1 MGATL
6 VLVLGWRRAL
16 PPGLLNG
23 LLVALVGSLCLL
35 SLVLGWLM
43 PGVGNAAHLGG
54 LLTGAGLGLG
64 LSPELRQRA
73 AALVAA
79 DEERGPT

>member
-1 MGATL
+1 MML
-6 VLVLGWRRAL
+6 
-16 PPGLLNG
+16 
-23 LLVALVGSLCLL
+23 LVGSLCLL

-43 PGVGNAAHLGG
+43 PGVDNAAHLGG

-64 LSPELRQRA
+64 LSPGLRRRA